1 MKHDFT
7 YENCIILLMG
17 FAGVGKLTTAKELAT
32 YPNFKLVDN
41 HTWINPVFGLI
52 NQDGVT
58 QIPKATWKKVD
69 KICDVV
75 FETMCELSPNDFSF
89 VITQGLIEGD
99 DESKKFY
106 RRIRGLVES
115 RKCLFLPVRLE
126 CAEEAIV
133 KRIQSAER
141 RDKYKAIDPE
151 WAAQLSRN
159 NEVFQSGHPF
169 EITIDNTDKSPG
181 QVAKIII
188 DQLNKIKE
196 AASCK

>member
-1 MKHDFT
+1 MKHDFI

-17 FAGVGKLTTAKELAT
+17 FAGVGKLTTAKELAK

-58 QIPKATWKKVD
+58 QIPEATWKKVD

-75 FETMCELSPNDFSF
+75 FETMGELSPNDFSF
-89 VITQGLIEGD
+89 VITQGMIEGD
-99 DESKKFY
+99 DESEKFY
-106 RRIRGLVES
+106 RRICELVES
-115 RKCLFLPVRLE
+115 RKSLFLPVRLE

-141 RDKYKAIDPE
+141 RDKYKAIDAE

-159 NEVFQSGHPF
+159 NKVFQSGHSF
-169 EITIDNTDKSPG
+169 EITINNTDKSPD
-181 QVAKIII
+181 QVARIII
-188 DQLNKIKE
+188 DHLKKL
-196 AASCK
+196 KK